1 MSRSPTAWRRWLL
14 LILFVLMVL
23 FAASFLIWPNG
34 SFSVGRPGG
43 SVIHVHPK
51 IKEIGT

>member
-14 LILFVLMVL
+14 LILFVLMVVV
-23 FAASFLIWPNG
+23 AASFVIWPNL
-34 SFSVGRPGG
+34 SFPIHIGRVGE
-43 SVIHVHPK
+43 SVIHPK